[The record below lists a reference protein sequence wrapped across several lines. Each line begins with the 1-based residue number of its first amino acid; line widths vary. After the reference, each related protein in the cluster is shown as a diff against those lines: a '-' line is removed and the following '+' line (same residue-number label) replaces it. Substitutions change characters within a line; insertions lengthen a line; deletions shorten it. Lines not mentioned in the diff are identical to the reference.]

1 MMKKISSMF
10 ECCLTT
16 LLSAGCSTTAA
27 VRLETTGEGREVTG
41 LVSRHR
47 HALTPH
53 TSSFSSF
60 CSSSFSS
67 CTTSFSYSDIIT
79 KMLD

>member
-41 LVSRHR
+41 LVSRH
-47 HALTPH
+47 ALTPH

>member
-41 LVSRHR
+41 LVSRH
-47 HALTPH
+47 ALTPH
-53 TSSFSSF
+53 NSS
-60 CSSSFSS
+60 SSSFRSYSASS
-67 CTTSFSYSDIIT
+67 SSYTTSFSYSDIIT